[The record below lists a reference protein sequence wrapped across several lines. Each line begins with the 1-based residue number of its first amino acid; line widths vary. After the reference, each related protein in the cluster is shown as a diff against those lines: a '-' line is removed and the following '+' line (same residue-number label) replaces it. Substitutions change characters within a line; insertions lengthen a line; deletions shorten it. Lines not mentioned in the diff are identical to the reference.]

1 MEKLGGK
8 TMKMTSAQAAKL
20 LRQLKE
26 ELYALQVRENNS
38 RSFLAS
44 LDEDPES
51 ARPDYDYN
59 VMKEE
64 MNAVEVK
71 IRKLKH
77 IINVFNTT
85 TIIPE
90 FGITIDEML
99 VLIPQLSANCSRL
112 AKMKDAL
119 PKVRDISGYRSN
131 IIDYRY
137 VNYDIGQVKKDYT
150 ELYNKLA
157 KAQTALDY
165 VNSTVEMEVDI

>member
-1 MEKLGGK
+1 
-8 TMKMTSAQAAKL
+8 MKMTSAQAAKL

-26 ELYALQVRENNS
+26 ELCALQVRENNS

-99 VLIPQLSANCSRL
+99 VLIPQLSVNCSRI
-112 AKMKDAL
+112 AKMKDVL
-119 PKVRDISGYRSN
+119 PKVREMSGYRSN

-137 VNYDIGQVKKDYT
+137 VNYDIEQVKKDYT

-165 VNSTVEMEVDI
+165 VNSTVEMEVEI